1 VRGRGWRDLLA
12 HTLRKFVEDRGTVA
26 AGSMAYHWFVAIVPS
41 LIALLGVTGLL
52 HLGTKD
58 VHRILRG
65 LEKALPLGA
74 STVFTDAVNAAPTRS
89 AGSVAAVVGGML
101 VVLWAASGGLSTLQT
116 GLDIA
121 YGVPDR
127 RFVAKRL
134 RTIPLMIATLVLGG
148 LSTALIVFGAP
159 IGSARSA

>member
-1 VRGRGWRDLLA
+1 VRGRGWRDLHV

-26 AGSMAYHWFVAIVPS
+26 AGSMAYHWFVAIMPS

-58 VHRILRG
+58 VDRILRG
-65 LEKALPLGA
+65 LERLCRPEHRQ
-74 STVFTDAVNAAPTRS
+74 SSPTRS
-89 AGSVAAVVGGML
+89 MPPRLGRWLGRRGGWRDACHTMDGF
-101 VVLWAASGGLSTLQT
+101 GGLSTLQT

-121 YGVPDR
+121 DGVPDR